1 MNNTPKIKLYNDS
14 GQRLYVNTDERQRYF
29 DAIKEFHSQD
39 RMYLAMLY
47 WTGCRLSEPLTIT
60 AEHIDLSEKCV
71 IINTL
76 KQRRSDIFRKV
87 PLPESYLN
95 ELNLVFD
102 LRDRQKDK
110 SQKPLWDFSR
120 RTAHR
125 YVTDAMTKAK
135 ITGPQSSAK
144 GLRHGFAV
152 HCVLNGI
159 PLPSIQKWMGHASME
174 TTAIYLQV
182 TGKEERELAER
193 IW

>member
-14 GQRLYVNTDERQRYF
+14 GQRLYVNTEERQRYF
-29 DAIKEFHSQD
+29 ESIKEFYSVD
-39 RMYLAMLY
+39 RMYLSMLY
-47 WTGCRLSEPLTIT
+47 WTGCRLSEPLNIMPQ
-60 AEHIDLSEKCV
+60 HIDLSEKCV

-76 KQRRSDIFRKV
+76 KQRRRDIFRKV
-87 PLPESYLN
+87 PLPDIYLN
-95 ELNLVFD
+95 ELELVFE
-102 LRDRQKDK
+102 LRKRQK
-110 SQKPLWDFSR
+110 STYQQPLWTSSR
-120 RTAHR
+120 RTYHR
-125 YVTDAMTKAK
+125 YVKEAMKAAN
-135 ITGPQSSAK
+135 ISGPQSSAK

-152 HCVLNGI
+152 HCVLNGV